1 MPRCKAHRRAAGH
14 GLQKR
19 GQAGRG
25 GGAATSAAASLSS
38 GSSKRP
44 RGKKDEFD
52 GVLGGGKD
60 DVNGRYVSEE
70 RSKRARKAQ
79 ANSRQRAGEAKGEAH
94 FESLVADYKKRLIGS
109 SGGDIAKGMKE
120 WM

>member
-1 MPRCKAHRRAAGH
+1 MAEVEKALPASSFGN
-14 GLQKR
+14 QKR

-25 GGAATSAAASLSS
+25 GAGATAAAASLSS
-38 GSSKRP
+38 GSKRP
-44 RGKKDEFD
+44 RGKNEFD